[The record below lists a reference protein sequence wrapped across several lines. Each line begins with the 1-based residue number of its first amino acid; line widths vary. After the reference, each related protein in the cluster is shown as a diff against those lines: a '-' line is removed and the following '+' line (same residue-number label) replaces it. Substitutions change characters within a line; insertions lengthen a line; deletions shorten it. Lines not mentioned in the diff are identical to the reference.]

1 MADEAVREQQRPPWA
16 RRIRNERLARRWSQP
31 EAVKALRLHSAR
43 ELPSDASLLRSWKRW
58 ESGDSEPDEF
68 YKPLIAQTFGT
79 VTAAMFPR
87 QSQRDV
93 EGELLNGSGL
103 DTVELLARVRRSDV
117 SPATLD
123 ALKIT
128 ADRLCCEYPYAA
140 PEQLHIEGKAWLQR
154 ITGLLDQ
161 RLTLKQHREVLSLA
175 GTVALLIGCVEYD
188 MGQRRDSEA
197 TRQAALSLGGEAEHA
212 GIIGWAHEMRAWYNL
227 TQGNY
232 PGVVAAA
239 EAGAA
244 AAPHQ
249 GVAVQLAGQRAK
261 AWARLKDRRQ
271 VELALESGRK
281 LLEGLP
287 LPEDLD
293 HHFVVDP
300 AKFDFYAMDCYR
312 TLGEDDL
319 ASLYAHEVIRSSTAP
334 NGTEHKPMRIAEA
347 RITLGVTTARS
358 GDLEGAVLLGRQA
371 LQGERRSIPSLLMV
385 SQDLAATLR
394 ERYPDEKATAEYLD
408 ELKALAA

>member
-232 PGVVAAA
+232 PASWPLLRQALPLHRTKRSRSTCRT
-239 EAGAA
+239 AGEGMGKTEGSPSGGACA
-244 AAPHQ
+244 RK
-249 GVAVQLAGQRAK
+249 RAK
-261 AWARLKDRRQ
+261 AARRPAAPRRP
-271 VELALESGRK
+271 GP
-281 LLEGLP
+281 P
-287 LPEDLD
+287 L
-293 HHFVVDP
+293 
-300 AKFDFYAMDCYR
+300 R
-312 TLGEDDL
+312 G
-319 ASLYAHEVIRSSTAP
+319 
-334 NGTEHKPMRIAEA
+334 
-347 RITLGVTTARS
+347 
-358 GDLEGAVLLGRQA
+358 
-371 LQGERRSIPSLLMV
+371 
-385 SQDLAATLR
+385 
-394 ERYPDEKATAEYLD
+394 
-408 ELKALAA
+408 